1 MLEGCTPWPEEFVKR
16 YVEAGY
22 WAGQTLGEMLDESAE
37 RFGPREA
44 VVGDGGTRYTY
55 DDLKVLSDRLALH
68 LLELG
73 LRPADRVLVQ
83 LTNVAE
89 FVPLYFGL
97 QKASLIPIMAL
108 PPHRLH
114 EMGFFAELSEA
125 RAYVLPVRARGFD
138 YTELAQQVQQRAP
151 SVRHVVYQGDG
162 APPGSLQLEK
172 LLADPIEGRVSPGRL
187 AEVRPD
193 PMEVA
198 LFQLSG
204 GTTGVPKLIPRTH
217 NDYIYNSRTLTEI
230 LPFDEDS
237 AYLCMIPIPHNY
249 PITAGLQTMLM
260 KGGKIVLSQ
269 SPDVEHVMKLI
280 EKEKVTVFPAVP
292 SLLIRFMNDPRFRQ
306 HDLSSIK
313 LIISGAQKLQPELKP
328 KLEEGFNARLIEA
341 FGMAEGFNCFNRL
354 TNPLEMRLETVGLPI
369 SPDDEVRL
377 LDDDGREVPD
387 GEIGELVTRGPYTL
401 RGYYRAPEHNKAAF
415 TSDGFYRTGDL
426 MRRGPG
432 GGLVVEGRKKD
443 MINRGGEHI
452 SAEEIE
458 NLVLTHPAVHNVAVI
473 GMPDPEMGERL
484 CAYVILRPGQ
494 SLTFQELCSFLLGKQ
509 IAKFKLPE
517 RLELVGEFPLTN
529 IGKVS
534 KKDLREDIA
543 RKLKGQS

>member
-1 MLEGCTPWPEEFVKR
+1 MLEGCTPWPGEFVKR

-22 WAGQTLGEMLDESAE
+22 WEGRTLGEMLDEAAE
-37 RFGPREA
+37 KFGPREA
-44 VVGDGGTRYTY
+44 VVGDDGTRYTY
-55 DDLKVLSDRLALH
+55 DDLKRLSDRLALH

-73 LRPADRVLVQ
+73 LRPKDRVLVQ
-83 LTNVAE
+83 LLNVAE
-89 FVPLYFGL
+89 FVPLYFAMA
-97 QKASLIPIMAL
+97 KAGTIPVMAL
-108 PPHRLH
+108 PQHRLH
-114 EMGFFAELSEA
+114 EMGFFAELTEA
-125 RAYVLPVRARGFD
+125 RAYVLPVRARGFE
-138 YTELAQQVQQRAP
+138 YGQLAREVQQKAP
-151 SVRHVVYQGDG
+151 SVQHVIYYGDD
-162 APPGSLQLEK
+162 APPGSLSLK
-172 LLADPIEGRVSPGRL
+172 NLLADPIEERVSLSKL

-217 NDYIYNSRTLTEI
+217 NDYIYNSRAI
-230 LPFDEDS
+230 LDVLPYSEDS
-237 AYLCMIPIPHNY
+237 AYLCMIPIAHNY
-249 PITAGLQTMLM
+249 PVTAGLQTMLM
-260 KGGKIVLSQ
+260 KGGKVVLSQ
-269 SPDVEHVMKLI
+269 SPDLDHVMKLI
-280 EKEKVTVFPAVP
+280 EKERVTVFPAVP
-292 SLLIRFMNDPRFRQ
+292 SLLIRFLNDPGFRQ

-328 KLEEGFNARLIEA
+328 KLEEAFKARLIEA

-354 TNPLEMRLETVGLPI
+354 TNPLEMRLETVGLPL
-369 SPDDEVRL
+369 SPGDEVRL
-377 LDDDGREVPD
+377 VDEQGRDVPA
-387 GEIGELVTRGPYTL
+387 GEIGELITRGPYTL
-401 RGYYRAPEHNKAAF
+401 RGYYKAPEHNKTAF
-415 TSDGFYRTGDL
+415 NDEGFYLTGDL

-432 GGLVVEGRKKD
+432 GGLIVEGRRKD

-473 GMPDPEMGERL
+473 GMPDPDLGERI

-494 SLTFQELCSFLLGKQ
+494 SLTFQELSSFLLSKQ

-517 RLELVGEFPLTN
+517 RLELASEFPLTN

-543 RKLKGQS
+543 RRLKG